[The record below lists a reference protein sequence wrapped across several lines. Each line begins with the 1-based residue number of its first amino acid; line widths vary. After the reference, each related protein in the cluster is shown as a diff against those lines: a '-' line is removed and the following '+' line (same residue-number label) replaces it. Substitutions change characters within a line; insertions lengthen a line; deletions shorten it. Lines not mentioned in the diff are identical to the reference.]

1 MRNLLLTGISIFG
14 AATSAVAVSTVNI
27 ETLTTTGKIGS
38 FDSVPIAY
46 SSTGSGQ
53 PAIVFIHG
61 GFADQS
67 FWKEQIEPLSERF
80 QVVTLD
86 LAGHGASGN
95 RHGEWTMDGYGEDVR
110 AVVKAL
116 ELDSVIL
123 VGNSLGGPVSLVAAE
138 KLPGIVRGLIAVDT
152 FQDLQREW
160 PEEQR
165 EAFVQGLQTDFP
177 AACRGMVKQLLLPD
191 TDSDLYAWVEDKMCG
206 FDPAVAPRV
215 VEGVV
220 VYDQAAG
227 FAAAEV
233 PIRAILGQVVP
244 SNVEGNRELKPDFE
258 AVVMEGCGHY
268 PQLERPAEFNQH
280 LLAFIEE
287 ITTD

>member
-1 MRNLLLTGISIFG
+1 MRHLLLIGIVVLW
-14 AATSAVAVSTVNI
+14 AVTPAVAASTVNI
-27 ETLTTTGKIGS
+27 ETLTRTGKVGS

-61 GFADQS
+61 GFADQT
-67 FWKEQIEPLSERF
+67 FWREQIEPLSQRF

-110 AVVKAL
+110 AVVAAL

-123 VGNSLGGPVSLVAAE
+123 VGNSLGGPVSLVAAK

-152 FQDLQREW
+152 FQDIQREW

-165 EAFVQGLQTDFP
+165 EAFMQGLQDDFP
-177 AACRGMVKQLLLPD
+177 AACRGMVKQLLLPG
-191 TDSDLYAWVEDKMCG
+191 TEPELYAWIEDKMCG
-206 FDPAVAPRV
+206 FDPAIAPRV
-215 VEGVV
+215 VEGIV
-220 VYDQAAG
+220 VYDQAAE

-244 SNVEGNRELKPDFE
+244 PNVEGNRELKPDFE
-258 AVVMEGCGHY
+258 AVMMEGCGHY
-268 PQLERPAEFNQH
+268 PQLERPEEFNQH

-287 ITTD
+287 INTD